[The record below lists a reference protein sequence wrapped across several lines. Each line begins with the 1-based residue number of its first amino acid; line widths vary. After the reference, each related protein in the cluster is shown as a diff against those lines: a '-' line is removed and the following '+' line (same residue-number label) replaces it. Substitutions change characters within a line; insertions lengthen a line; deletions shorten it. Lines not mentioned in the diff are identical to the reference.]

1 MEKKK
6 VTKLNSK
13 KNLNKVNP
21 KKSGH
26 KIKQF
31 YFKFV
36 NTNLMIFY
44 NMERELEKLFSKGK
58 GGGEGCQDFWCEKS
72 IVSKICKVK
81 NRYFND
87 TKTHTHIRQHS
98 TIVIPGRGDSER
110 G

>member
-44 NMERELEKLFSKGK
+44 NMERELEKLFFEV
-58 GGGEGCQDFWCEKS
+58 GGGEKDA
-72 IVSKICKVK
+72 KIFGVK
-81 NRYFND
+81 
-87 TKTHTHIRQHS
+87 KA
-98 TIVIPGRGDSER
+98 
-110 G
+110 